1 MFRYTYGDHYG
12 HSFFF
17 QIFEAPALSILP
29 LIIILAVYGSRIKLP
44 FNIPGGFA
52 ALMVGVALA
61 WSFRAAGKD
70 YFDPAPV
77 NYTFAAYL
85 PVPCPQTIIRA
96 LSRPGFGKHMSTIVP
111 MLIINVV
118 QNLANVESARSV

>member
-1 MFRYTYGDHYG
+1 MYGCVIIIIH
-12 HSFFF
+12 
-17 QIFEAPALSILP
+17 IFECCLLS
-29 LIIILAVYGSRIKLP
+29 AVCGQ
-44 FNIPGGFA
+44 
-52 ALMVGVALA
+52 
-61 WSFRAAGKD
+61 
-70 YFDPAPV
+70 APV

-118 QNLANVESARSV
+118 QNLANVESARSVGDMYDATPSLFWDAGVTVISACFGNAFPPCIYIGHPAIKVQERERRGGG